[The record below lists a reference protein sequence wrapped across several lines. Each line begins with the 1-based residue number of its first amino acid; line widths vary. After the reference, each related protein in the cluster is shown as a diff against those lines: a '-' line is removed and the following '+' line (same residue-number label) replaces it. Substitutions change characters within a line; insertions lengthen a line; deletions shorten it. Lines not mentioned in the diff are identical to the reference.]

1 MDTEIEEIKRRL
13 SALEKQDVTPQPT
26 IKTEKKKNEYQ
37 QHMSTRLRELKEDAQ
52 NRGVQFDR
60 KQAFGQAAREWTA
73 KKNK

>member
-1 MDTEIEEIKRRL
+1 MDSELEDIRRRL
-13 SALEKQDVTPQPT
+13 SLLERQETVQQPL

-37 QHMSTRLRELKEDAQ
+37 QHMSNRLRELKEEAGRND
-52 NRGVQFDR
+52 VQFDR